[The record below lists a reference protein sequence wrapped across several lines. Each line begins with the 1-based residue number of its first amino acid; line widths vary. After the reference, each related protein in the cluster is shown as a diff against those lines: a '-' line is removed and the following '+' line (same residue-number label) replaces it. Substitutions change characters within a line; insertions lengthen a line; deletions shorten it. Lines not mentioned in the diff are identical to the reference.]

1 MKVEL
6 DVKTS
11 RRCGLRKIRKMAEAA
26 LEALGLVDAELSIS
40 LTDDDGIRELNR
52 RYRDLDRPTD
62 VLSFPMD
69 DPSLIG
75 DVVIS
80 VERARSQAARYS
92 VSLDREM
99 ARLLVHGILHLVGYD
114 HVNGGRQAA
123 KMRRKEEE
131 LLAAIEKR
139 GIIDR

>member
-1 MKVEL
+1 LKVEL

-11 RRCGLRKIRKMAEAA
+11 RRCGLRKIRKMAAAA